1 MMERAGFER
10 FGTPLFKTLP
20 HFAVLA
26 CLHKVMGQ
34 EGAEV
39 YPRFADEEREVKSCA
54 QATQ

>member
-1 MMERAGFER
+1 MMERGGFER

-26 CLHKVMGQ
+26 FLHKVVGQ

-39 YPRFADEEREVKSCA
+39 YPRFAD
-54 QATQ
+54 